1 MLRIHR
7 CDHLIAA
14 AFTAPE
20 YKSAVARVL
29 SNHREERRACILQMI
44 RNLAALTFHYLSV
57 CCART
62 MCCFYQ
68 LTQMPAVENN
78 GGTIV
83 TPCLMVSSCACASL
97 GGRPS
102 AFLIPAPSSRE
113 MFAMQIEC
121 MLSAKA
127 HTHTN
132 VDAFT
137 AAGMFLSSC
146 KIISSIPVL
155 ILARVHF
162 TMQIETATTTWNR
175 STFKVEPLLV
185 SAFFT
190 RRALLSWQSCWNF

>member
-1 MLRIHR
+1 
-7 CDHLIAA
+7 
-14 AFTAPE
+14 
-20 YKSAVARVL
+20 VL
-29 SNHREERRACILQMI
+29 EQCELLLPTYTNAGRRKQWRHHCNTLLDGQ
-44 RNLAALTFHYLSV
+44 LV
-57 CCART
+57 C
-62 MCCFYQ
+62 MCFSG
-68 LTQMPAVENN
+68 E
-78 GGTIV
+78 
-83 TPCLMVSSCACASL
+83 
-97 GGRPS
+97 RPS

-127 HTHTN
+127 HTHTH

-137 AAGMFLSSC
+137 AAGMFLSCC

-175 STFKVEPLLV
+175 STFKVEPLLA